1 MSTIASL
8 IDKQSYEQAKLQK
21 LKNEAAKRSALKA
34 PDNPLDWIT
43 AIYRN
48 VFSKPFG
55 QHHKEMFEWA
65 WSIEPGVRPLPFCG
79 IWPRGAGKSTSAETT
94 AVMLGAREKRKY
106 LLYVSETQE
115 LADSHLLAIRGMIES
130 PVLASYYPTFAKPR
144 VSKEGHS
151 KGWRH
156 NRLFTGNGFV
166 IDSIGLDTA
175 KRGSRIMDARPDFII
190 FDDLDAKGD
199 NPAITQKKIDT
210 ITTSLLPAGSQDV
223 AVLFIQNMIIDTGV
237 FAKLAL
243 PNPPFMRNRILSG
256 PFPALENFSWGQ
268 GGDGRIVIE
277 GRPTWSGFTLETCQ
291 GIVDDIGLSAFRSE
305 YQHEIIAEDSM
316 YAHIT
321 FRHIEKSETP
331 PFWRKVITI
340 DPAVS
345 SDDNSDSHGICVA
358 GIADNGK
365 IYILDS
371 WEKRASP
378 EFALKKG
385 LYLSI
390 KHGCDTL
397 VIEANQGGDMW
408 INLWDTVVEESGL
421 SEDRI
426 PGIKLVKATSST
438 GSKIERGQQLLVDYE
453 RGQIF
458 HVLNNETNS
467 HVGLEAALR
476 RFPIQRP
483 LDLADAVYWA
493 WSELRA
499 SGWVFA

>member
-1 MSTIASL
+1 MSTLATL
-8 IDKQSYEQAKLQK
+8 IDKKSYEQAKLQK
-21 LKNEAAKRSALKA
+21 LKNEAAKKSALKA
-34 PDNPLDWIT
+34 PDDYLGWIT
-43 AIYRN
+43 AIFRN
-48 VFSKPFG
+48 HYSKPFG

-65 WSIEPGVRPLPFCG
+65 WNVNRGVRPPPFCG
-79 IWPRGAGKSTSAETT
+79 IWPRSFGKSTAAETV
-94 AVMLGAREKRKY
+94 AVMTGAREKRKY
-106 LLYVSETQE
+106 ILYVSVTQD
-115 LADSHLLAIRGMIES
+115 LADSHLLAIRGMLEH
-130 PVLASYYPTFAKPR
+130 PVLASYYPLFAQPKMT
-144 VSKEGHS
+144 SEGRQKS
-151 KGWRH
+151 WRH

-166 IDSIGLDTA
+166 VDSIGLDTA
-175 KRGSRIMDARPDFII
+175 KRGSRIMDARPDMII
-190 FDDLDAKGD
+190 FDDLDEKSD
-199 NPAITQKKIDT
+199 SNSITQRKIET

-237 FAKLAL
+237 FAQLAL

-256 PFPALENFSWGQ
+256 PFPALENFSWGF
-268 GGDGRIVIE
+268 GEDGRIVID
-277 GRPTWSGFTLETCQ
+277 GKPTWEGFTFEACQ
-291 GIVDDIGLSAFRSE
+291 GIVDDIGLTAFRSE
-305 YQHEIIAEDSM
+305 YQHEIVSENSM
-316 YAHIT
+316 YAHII
-321 FRHIEKSETP
+321 FKHIERSETP

-378 EFALKKG
+378 EFALKKA
-385 LYLSI
+385 LYLAI
-390 KHGCDTL
+390 KYGCDT
-397 VIEANQGGDMW
+397 VTIEANQGQDLW

-421 SEDRI
+421 GEDRI

-438 GSKIERGQQLLVDYE
+438 GSKMERGQQLLVDYE

-458 HVLNNETNS
+458 HVLNETNS
-467 HVGLEAALR
+467 HIGLEAALR

-483 LDLADAVYWA
+483 FDLADAVYWA
-493 WSELRA
+493 WSELRN